1 MLKQLSLLS
10 IAILL
15 LPIAFTMTSPNVKA
29 VDPCK
34 LYIDP
39 PAIID
44 QTLVPTSTFNITV
57 KVDNIPADPGL
68 VGLEFNITWNPSLL
82 NGVAVQ
88 EIMFHEVTPPALW
101 DNIWQ
106 IKKVVANNSVNYAFT
121 FQDIS
126 AAISGGYAPI
136 SGSHIVAN
144 ITLRV
149 VGMGESALHFYVSNL
164 GDSIGGSIAHDT
176 YDGFFRNLPPPP
188 PKPPALLYVDPPM
201 ISNVGLTPGSDFSV
215 DVDVI
220 NASDVAGLEF
230 SLGFNATLL
239 NANSVISG
247 SFIPL
252 AATINSEIDNATGL
266 VKFNVSTSS
275 PMNGDGILAQI
286 DFHVLD
292 LGNTLLHLYGIQLVD
307 SLGQPLNFTSAD
319 GSFDNVLLAK
329 LAVEPPEIIDPTLV
343 PPATFKINVTI
354 EDVRDLYGYQ
364 FNLTFDK
371 NVLVCLQTEVLDVL
385 NETYYIPNQMIDNTR
400 GFVFINVTYYS
411 PAIPLDIDGPTTLVT
426 IKFRVKS
433 LGATNLTL
441 TDTGLVDP
449 DGQPITHEVHD
460 GFFQSLIV
468 DVGIVDISAAPTAL
482 YPGGNVN
489 VSVTATNTG
498 NATETFSIDVYRNS
512 TLLTTLNVTGLAPNT
527 NYTVTFVWNTLGVS
541 WGKYV
546 LSAQILPLPFET
558 HISDNTLI
566 DGIVKLKIPGDIN
579 NDDVVDI
586 FDATLASLAFASKP
600 GSPNWNPDADL
611 NGDGLVDIFDMIIL
625 SSHFGQK
632 I

>member
-1 MLKQLSLLS
+1 MLKKLSLLS

-512 TLLTTLNVTGLAPNT
+512 TLLTTLNVTGLTPNT

>member
-1 MLKQLSLLS
+1 MLRKLGLLS

-15 LPIAFTMTSPNVKA
+15 LPIAFTMTTPNVKA

-579 NDDVVDI
+579 NNDVVDI

>member
-1 MLKQLSLLS
+1 MLKKLSLLS

-286 DFHVLD
+286 DFHVSD

-512 TLLTTLNVTGLAPNT
+512 TLLTTLNVTGLTPNT
-527 NYTVTFVWNTLGVS
+527 NYTITFVWNTLGVS

>member
-1 MLKQLSLLS
+1 MLKKLSLLS

-15 LPIAFTMTSPNVKA
+15 LPIAFTMTTPNVKA

-39 PAIID
+39 PAVSD
-44 QTLVPTSTFNITV
+44 LALVPTSTFNITV
-57 KVDNIPADPGL
+57 KIDNIPTDPGL

-82 NGVAVQ
+82 NGVAMQ
-88 EIMFHEVTPPALW
+88 ELMFHEVTPADQW
-101 DNIWQ
+101 SNIWQ

-126 AAISGGYAPI
+126 AALSGGYAPI
-136 SGSHIVAN
+136 NGSYTVAN

-149 VGMGESALHFYVSNL
+149 VGTGETALHFYVSNL
-164 GDSIGGSIAHDT
+164 GDSMGGSIAHDT
-176 YDGFFRNLPPPP
+176 VDGFFSNLPPAPQL
-188 PKPPALLYVDPPM
+188 PALLYVDPAM
-201 ISNVGLTPGSDFSV
+201 ISNVGLTPGSDFSINV
-215 DVDVI
+215 DAI
-220 NASDVAGLEF
+220 NASGVYGLEF

-239 NANSVISG
+239 NANSIVSG

-252 AATINSEIDNATGL
+252 SATIFSEIDNATGF

-275 PMNGDGILAQI
+275 PLNGDGILVQI

-292 LGNTLLHLYGIQLVD
+292 LGNTPLHLYGIQLVD
-307 SLGQPLNFTSAD
+307 SLGQPLNFTSTD
-319 GSFDNVLLAK
+319 GSFDNVLSAK
-329 LAVEPPEIIDPTLV
+329 LAVDPPEIIDPTLV
-343 PPATFKINVTI
+343 PPATFKINVTVA
-354 EDVRDLYGYQ
+354 DVRGLYGYQ
-364 FNLTFDK
+364 FNLTFDR
-371 NVLVCLQTEVLDVL
+371 NVLICLQTEVLDVL

-411 PAIPLDIDGPTTLVT
+411 PAVPLDIDAATALVT

-441 TDTGLVDP
+441 TDTGLVDSS
-449 DGQPITHEVHD
+449 GQPITHEVHD

-468 DVGIVDISAAPTAL
+468 DVGIANIFVAPTVL

-498 NATETFSIDVYRNS
+498 NTTETFSIDVYRNS
-512 TLLTTLNVTGLAPNT
+512 TLLATLNVTSLAPNT
-527 NYTVTFVWNTLGVS
+527 NYTATFVWNTLGVL

-546 LSAQILPLPFET
+546 LSAHITPLPFET

-579 NDDVVDI
+579 GDDVVDI
-586 FDATLASLAFASKP
+586 FDATLASKAFASKP

>member
-1 MLKQLSLLS
+1 MLKKLSLLS

-354 EDVRDLYGYQ
+354 EDIRDLYGYQ

-411 PAIPLDIDGPTTLVT
+411 PAIPLDIDGPTPLVT

-512 TLLTTLNVTGLAPNT
+512 TLLTTLNVTGLTPNT

>member
-1 MLKQLSLLS
+1 MLRKLGLLS

-15 LPIAFTMTSPNVKA
+15 LPIAFTMTTPNVKA

-307 SLGQPLNFTSAD
+307 SLGQPLNFTSSD

-512 TLLTTLNVTGLAPNT
+512 TLLTTLNVTGLTPNT

-579 NDDVVDI
+579 NNDVVDI

>member
-1 MLKQLSLLS
+1 MLRKLGLLS

-15 LPIAFTMTSPNVKA
+15 LPIAFTMTTPNVKA

>member
-1 MLKQLSLLS
+1 MLKKLSLLS

-247 SFIPL
+247 IFIPL

-286 DFHVLD
+286 DFHVSD

-512 TLLTTLNVTGLAPNT
+512 TLLTTLNVTGLTPNT
-527 NYTVTFVWNTLGVS
+527 NYTITFVWNTLGVS

>member
-1 MLKQLSLLS
+1 MLKKLSLLS

-29 VDPCK
+29 ADPCK

-611 NGDGLVDIFDMIIL
+611 NDDGLVDIFDMIIL

>member
-1 MLKQLSLLS
+1 MLKKLSLLS

-364 FNLTFDK
+364 FNLTFDN

-512 TLLTTLNVTGLAPNT
+512 TLLTTLNVTGLTPNT
-527 NYTVTFVWNTLGVS
+527 NYTITFVWNTLGVS

>member
-230 SLGFNATLL
+230 SLGLNATLL

>member
-1 MLKQLSLLS
+1 MLKKLSLLS

-247 SFIPL
+247 SFIPI

>member
-1 MLKQLSLLS
+1 MLKKLSLLS

-275 PMNGDGILAQI
+275 PMNGDGIVAQI

-364 FNLTFDK
+364 FNLTFDN

-512 TLLTTLNVTGLAPNT
+512 TLLTTLNVTGLTPNT
-527 NYTVTFVWNTLGVS
+527 NYTITFVWNTLGVS

>member
-1 MLKQLSLLS
+1 MLKKLSLLS